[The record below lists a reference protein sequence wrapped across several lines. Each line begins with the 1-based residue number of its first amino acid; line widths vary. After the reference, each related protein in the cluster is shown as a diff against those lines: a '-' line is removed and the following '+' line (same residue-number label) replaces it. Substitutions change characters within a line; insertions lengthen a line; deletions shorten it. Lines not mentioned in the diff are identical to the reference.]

1 MKTNIQLLHHSSS
14 LIPVSYENAKYKRL
28 LKKWL
33 NRDTLIQSNPIALPT
48 DISTWGE
55 FPILLKSNSNE
66 AMIDEEDNQYG
77 ESNY

>member
-1 MKTNIQLLHHSSS
+1 MKTNMQLLHQSSS
-14 LIPVSYENAKYKRL
+14 PLPISYENAKYKRL

-33 NRDTLIQSNPIALPT
+33 NRDTLIQTIPISLPA

-66 AMIDEEDNQYG
+66 AMIDEEDNQFG